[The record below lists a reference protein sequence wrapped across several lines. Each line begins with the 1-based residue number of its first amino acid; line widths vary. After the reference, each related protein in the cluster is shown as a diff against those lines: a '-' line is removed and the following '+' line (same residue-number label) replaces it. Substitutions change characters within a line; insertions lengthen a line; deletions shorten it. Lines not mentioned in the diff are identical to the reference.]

1 MSTLT
6 PSQFISKAR
15 SGEPMVPP
23 ITVRGFEPGDLPGGY
38 RTYEGGSYKIDDP
51 KYGAVGSKHL
61 RPRVLGSNPWSI
73 AIGGGVLLENYNPVR
88 YKTDIVI
95 TKSANG
101 HVVIRGEWSQ
111 ATVIRDNRGNRVFG
125 RWENVDTRVEFDVSN
140 TSPEPPPVDPAKPFT
155 VTAPSGVFARPLNS
169 GSLKI
174 GEMVMSPWINYSSAV
189 VTPSITGLRAV
200 SAGQKWIV
208 EILNTAMLGKFK
220 IGVKALVKGSYVTI
234 YADGEIEI
242 TKTGGTPEDPDD
254 PPDYPDIPDPPPP
267 PPPEPPEPE
276 PEPEPVLQKSSV
288 ETTALGD
295 ADGNVEWVVVAT
307 TEADGV
313 GRIEAEAL
321 PRRMISDYLPAPK
334 IFRPVQQ
341 KSLKRSMTVEDKAS
355 IEALGEQE
363 KRVRFA
369 GVDSWGALQQYAES
383 AMKDAARCVRGTA
396 TIPCNPL
403 LRSGDTVNYSG
414 HEWYVERAQHNFSD
428 WTTHLT
434 MRRVPSGAEIA
445 GVFFSSPGNAESA
458 IVRVVKDAT
467 KRVNNAV
474 EATVLQKLDART
486 YTAKVQNSDEVV
498 TVKSDH
504 VIFGD
509 LIAGRTI
516 LIGRG
521 TK

>member
-1 MSTLT
+1 MSTTLT
-6 PSQFISKAR
+6 PSKFISKVRA
-15 SGEPMVPP
+15 GETIVPP
-23 ITVRGFEPGDLPGGY
+23 ITVRGFGPGDIPGGY
-38 RTYEGGSYKIDDP
+38 RAYEGGSYAIDDD

-61 RPRVLGSNPWSI
+61 RPRTLGANPWSI
-73 AIGGGVLLENYNPVR
+73 AIGGGVLLENYNPVG

-101 HVVIRGEWSQ
+101 HIVLRGEWAQ
-111 ATVIRDNRGNRVFG
+111 ATVIRDNRGNRTFG
-125 RWENVDTRVEFDVSN
+125 QWQNVDTRVEFDVSN
-140 TSPEPPPVDPAKPFT
+140 TSPEPPPVDPTKPFT
-155 VTAPSGVFARPLNS
+155 VTAPSGVFARPES
-169 GSLKI
+169 GSIFLGQI
-174 GEMVMSPWINYSSAV
+174 RAV
-189 VTPSITGLRAV
+189 PFPGGASLVVEPSITTFGAV
-200 SAGQKWIV
+200 RLSDRWNLYCGTNTPLGRFRVGIRGQLSTGGSATV
-208 EILNTAMLGKFK
+208 
-220 IGVKALVKGSYVTI
+220 
-234 YADGEIEI
+234 YAPCEIEI
-242 TKTGGTPEDPDD
+242 TSATGTPEDPYVPPTD
-254 PPDYPDIPDPPPP
+254 PYV
-267 PPPEPPEPE
+267 PEPPAP
-276 PEPEPVLQKSSV
+276 PSPPTIQKSSV

-295 ADGNVEWVVVAT
+295 ADGKVEWVVVST

-341 KSLKRSMTVEDKAS
+341 KSLKRSLTVEDAAS

-383 AMKDAARCVRGTA
+383 ALKDAARCVRGMA

-428 WTTHLT
+428 WTSHLT

-445 GVFFSSPGNAESA
+445 GVFFSSPGSAESA

-486 YTAKVQNSDEVV
+486 YTVKVQNSDEVV

>member
-1 MSTLT
+1 MSTILT

-15 SGEPMVPP
+15 AGEPMIPP
-23 ITVRGFEPGDLPGGY
+23 ITVRGFGPGDIPGGY
-38 RTYEGGSYKIDDP
+38 KAFEGGSYKIDDP
-51 KYGAVGSKHL
+51 KYGAVGTKHL

-73 AIGGGVLLENYNPVR
+73 AMGGGVLLENYNPVG

-111 ATVIRDNRGNRVFG
+111 AITILDNRGNKTFG
-125 RWENVDTRVEFDVSN
+125 QWTQVDTRIEFDVSN
-140 TSPEPPPVDPAKPFT
+140 TDPEPPPVDPAKPFT
-155 VTAPSGVFARPLNS
+155 VTAPSGVFSRPES
-169 GSLKI
+169 GTLSI
-174 GEMVMSPWINYSSAV
+174 GEMTMAPYINYSTAV
-189 VTPSITGLRAV
+189 VTPSNPGLRTV
-200 SAGQKWIV
+200 SAGQEWRLSIWD
-208 EILNTAMLGKFK
+208 TANLGKFQV
-220 IGVKALVKGSYVTI
+220 GVKALVKGSYATI

-242 TKTGGTPEDPDD
+242 TETQGEPVD
-254 PPDYPDIPDPPPP
+254 PPKPPEPPITPYPPPP
-267 PPPEPPEPE
+267 PPPEEVE
-276 PEPEPVLQKSSV
+276 ELVLQMSTV

-369 GVDSWGALQQYAES
+369 GIDSWGALQQYAES
-383 AMKDAARCVRGTA
+383 ALKDAARCVRGMA

-403 LRSGDTVNYSG
+403 LRSGDTINYSG

-428 WTTHLT
+428 WTTHIT
-434 MRRVPSGAEIA
+434 MRRVPSGSEIA

-467 KRVNNAV
+467 RRVNNAV

-486 YTAKVQNSDEVV
+486 YTVKVQNSDEIV

>member
-1 MSTLT
+1 MSTILT

-15 SGEPMVPP
+15 AGEPMIPP
-23 ITVRGFEPGDLPGGY
+23 ITVRGFGPGDIPGGY

-61 RPRVLGSNPWSI
+61 RPRTLGANPWSI
-73 AIGGGVLLENYNPVR
+73 AIGGGVLLENYNPVG

-101 HVVIRGEWSQ
+101 HVVIRGEWAQ
-111 ATVIRDNRGNRVFG
+111 ATVIRDNRGNRTFG
-125 RWENVDTRVEFDVSN
+125 QWQNVDTRIEFDVSN
-140 TSPEPPPVDPAKPFT
+140 TDPEDPPVDPAKPFT
-155 VTAPSGVFARPLNS
+155 VTAPSGVFSRPES
-169 GSLKI
+169 GSLSI
-174 GEMVMSPWINYSSAV
+174 GEMTMAPYINYSTAV
-189 VTPSITGLRAV
+189 VTPSNTGLRAV
-200 SAGQKWIV
+200 SAGQKWNLSIN
-208 EILNTAMLGKFK
+208 NTAKLGKFQ

-242 TKTGGTPEDPDD
+242 TQTVGTPEDPDD
-254 PPDYPDIPDPPPP
+254 PPDYPDVPEPPA
-267 PPPEPPEPE
+267 PPEPE
-276 PEPEPVLQKSSV
+276 PEPELVLQKSSV

-334 IFRPVQQ
+334 VFRPVQRRTI
-341 KSLKRSMTVEDKAS
+341 KRSITVEDEESVAK
-355 IEALGEQE
+355 LGEQE

-369 GVDSWGALQQYAES
+369 GIDSWGALQQYAES
-383 AMKDAARCVRGTA
+383 ALKDAARCVRGMA

-403 LRSGDTVNYSG
+403 LRSGDTVNYNG
-414 HEWYVERAQHNFSD
+414 AEWYVERAQHNFSD
-428 WTTHLT
+428 WTTHIT
-434 MRRVPSGAEIA
+434 MRRVPSGSEIA

-467 KRVNNAV
+467 SRVNNAV

-486 YTAKVQNSDEVV
+486 YTVKVQNSDEIV

>member
-1 MSTLT
+1 L
-6 PSQFISKAR
+6 
-15 SGEPMVPP
+15 
-23 ITVRGFEPGDLPGGY
+23 
-38 RTYEGGSYKIDDP
+38 
-51 KYGAVGSKHL
+51 GA
-61 RPRVLGSNPWSI
+61 NPWSI
-73 AIGGGVLLENYNPVR
+73 AIGGGVLLENYNPVG

-101 HVVIRGEWSQ
+101 HVVIRGEWAQ

-125 RWENVDTRVEFDVSN
+125 QWQNVDTRLEFDVSN
-140 TSPEPPPVDPAKPFT
+140 TSPEPPTPDPAKPFI
-155 VTAPSGVFARPLNS
+155 VIAPSGVFARPAS
-169 GSLKI
+169 GTLFI
-174 GEMVMSPWINYSSAV
+174 GNVKVSVKQQSAMFVVSPSNPGFGVASSGFD
-189 VTPSITGLRAV
+189 TWGLSIGPST
-200 SAGQKWIV
+200 K
-208 EILNTAMLGKFK
+208 LGKYKVGAKLLFS
-220 IGVKALVKGSYVTI
+220 GQSVTV

-242 TKTGGTPEDPDD
+242 TQAGGTPEDPDD
-254 PPDYPDIPDPPPP
+254 PPDYPYVPDPPPP
-267 PPPEPPEPE
+267 PPPPPPEPE
-276 PEPEPVLQKSSV
+276 EPELVLQKSST
-288 ETTALGD
+288 ETTVLGD

-321 PRRMISDYLPAPK
+321 PRRMISDYLLAPK
-334 IFRPVQQ
+334 IFRPIQQ
-341 KSLKRSMTVEDKAS
+341 KSLKRSMTVEDAQS
-355 IEALGEQE
+355 IEELGAQE

-369 GVDSWGALQQYAES
+369 GVDSWGGLQQYAES
-383 AMKDAARCVRGTA
+383 ALKDAARCVRGTA

-414 HEWYVERAQHNFSD
+414 SEWYVERAQHNFSD
-428 WTTHLT
+428 WTSHLT
-434 MRRVPSGAEIA
+434 MRRVPSGAEIS

-467 KRVNNAV
+467 GRVNNAV

-486 YTAKVQNSDEVV
+486 YTVKVQNSDEVV

>member
-1 MSTLT
+1 MSTTLT
-6 PSQFISKAR
+6 PSQFIAKAR
-15 SGEPMVPP
+15 AGEPMIPP
-23 ITVRGFEPGDLPGGY
+23 ITVRGFGPGDIPGGY
-38 RTYEGGSYKIDDP
+38 RVYEGGSYKIDDN
-51 KYGAVGSKHL
+51 KYGSVGSKHL
-61 RPRVLGSNPWSI
+61 RPRTLGANPWSI
-73 AIGGGVLLENYNPVR
+73 AIGGGVLLENYNPVG

-101 HVVIRGEWSQ
+101 HVVLRGEWAQ

-125 RWENVDTRVEFDVSN
+125 QWQNVDTRIEFDVNNSA
-140 TSPEPPPVDPAKPFT
+140 PEPPPIDPAKPFT
-155 VTAPSGVFARPLNS
+155 VTAPSGVFSRPSS
-169 GSLKI
+169 GSKSLAI
-174 GEMVMSPWINYSSAV
+174 GDMSMAPYINYSMAV
-189 VTPSITGLRAV
+189 VTPSNLGLRTV
-200 SAGQKWIV
+200 SSGQKWSVSIKD
-208 EILNTAMLGKFK
+208 TAKLGKFK

-242 TKTGGTPEDPDD
+242 TATQGTPEDPDD
-254 PPDYPDIPDPPPP
+254 PPDYPDVPDPPT
-267 PPPEPPEPE
+267 PPEPE
-276 PEPEPVLQKSSV
+276 PEPELVLQKSSV

-307 TEADGV
+307 TEADGT
-313 GRIEAEAL
+313 GSIEAEAL

-355 IEALGEQE
+355 IEELGKQE

-383 AMKDAARCVRGTA
+383 ALRDAARCVRGTA
-396 TIPCNPL
+396 TIPCNPMM
-403 LRSGDTVNYSG
+403 RSGDTVNYNGS
-414 HEWYVERAQHNFSD
+414 EWYVERANHNFSD
-428 WTTHLT
+428 WTTHIT

-467 KRVNNAV
+467 RRVNNAV

-486 YTAKVQNSDEVV
+486 YTVKVQNSDEII

>member
-6 PSQFISKAR
+6 PSQFMSKVRA
-15 SGEPMVPP
+15 GEVIVPP
-23 ITVRGFEPGDLPGGY
+23 VTVRGFGPGDIPGGY
-38 RTYEGGSYKIDDP
+38 RAYEGGSYAINDP
-51 KYGAVGSKHL
+51 KYGAVGTKHL
-61 RPRVLGSNPWSI
+61 RPRTVGANPWSI
-73 AIGGGVLLENYNPVR
+73 PIGGGVLLENYNPVG

-101 HVVIRGEWSQ
+101 HIAIRGEWSQ
-111 ATVIRDNRGNRVFG
+111 AITILDNRGNKTFG
-125 RWENVDTRVEFDVSN
+125 QWTQVDTRIEFDVSN
-140 TSPEPPPVDPAKPFT
+140 TDPEDPPVDPAKPFT
-155 VTAPSGVFARPLNS
+155 VTAPSGIFARPES
-169 GSLKI
+169 GSLSI
-174 GEMVMSPWINYSSAV
+174 GEMTMAPWINYASAV
-189 VTPSITGLRAV
+189 VTPSNTGLLHG
-200 SAGQKWIV
+200 SAGKKWSVSIKD
-208 EILNTAMLGKFK
+208 TAKLGKFK

-242 TKTGGTPEDPDD
+242 TQTGGTPEDPDD
-254 PPDYPDIPDPPPP
+254 PIDYPITPDPPT
-267 PPPEPPEPE
+267 PEVPEEPE
-276 PEPEPVLQKSSV
+276 ELVLQMSTV

-295 ADGNVEWVVVAT
+295 EDGNVEWVVVST
-307 TEADGV
+307 TEADGT
-313 GRIEAEAL
+313 GKIEAEAL

-341 KSLKRSMTVEDKAS
+341 KSLKRSMTVEDTQS
-355 IEALGEQE
+355 IEELGEQE

-383 AMKDAARCVRGTA
+383 ALRDAARCVRGTA

-403 LRSGDTVNYSG
+403 MRSGDTVNYNG
-414 HEWYVERAQHNFSD
+414 AEWYVERAQHNFSD

-434 MRRVPSGAEIA
+434 MRRVPAGAEIA
-445 GVFFSSPGNAESA
+445 GVFFTSPGSEESA

-467 KRVNNAV
+467 GRVNNAV

-486 YTAKVQNSDEVV
+486 YTVKVQNSDEIL

-504 VIFGD
+504 VLFGD

>member
-1 MSTLT
+1 MSTTLT

-15 SGEPMVPP
+15 AGEALVPP
-23 ITVRGFEPGDLPGGY
+23 VTVKGFGPGDIPGGY
-38 RTYEGGSYKIDDP
+38 RAFEGGTYAVNDP
-51 KYGAVGSKHL
+51 KYGAVGTKHL
-61 RPRVLGSNPWSI
+61 RPRTTGVNPWSI
-73 AIGGGVLLENYNPVR
+73 AMGGGVLLENYNPVG

-101 HVVIRGEWSQ
+101 HVVLRGEWSQ
-111 ATVIRDNRGNRVFG
+111 ATTILDSRGNKTFG
-125 RWENVDTRVEFDVSN
+125 QWSQVDTRIEFDVS
-140 TSPEPPPVDPAKPFT
+140 TSTPEPPPTDPAKPFT
-155 VTAPSGVFARPLNS
+155 VTAPSGVFARPGS
-169 GSLKI
+169 GSLSI
-174 GEMVMSPWINYSSAV
+174 GYMSMSPYISYASAV
-189 VTPSITGLRAV
+189 VTPSNTGLRVISSGTNRWSV
-200 SAGQKWIV
+200 SITDAAK
-208 EILNTAMLGKFK
+208 LGKFQ
-220 IGVKALVKGSYVTI
+220 IGIKALVKGASVTL
-234 YADGEIEI
+234 YAEGEIEI
-242 TKTGGTPEDPDD
+242 TATSGTPEDPYI
-254 PPDYPDIPDPPPP
+254 PPDYPDV
-267 PPPEPPEPE
+267 PEPPRPE
-276 PEPEPVLQKSSV
+276 DPEKPEELVLQKSTV

-295 ADGNVEWVVVAT
+295 EDGNVEWVVVAT

-334 IFRPVQQ
+334 IFRPVQRR
-341 KSLKRSMTVEDKAS
+341 SLKRSMTVEDAQS
-355 IEALGEQE
+355 VEELGEQE

-383 AMKDAARCVRGTA
+383 ALRDAARCVRGMA

-403 LRSGDTVNYSG
+403 LRSGDTANYDGS
-414 HEWYVERAQHNFSD
+414 EWYVERAQHNFSD

-434 MRRVPSGAEIA
+434 MRRIPTGAEIA
-445 GVFFSSPGNAESA
+445 GVFFSSPGSAESA

-467 KRVNNAV
+467 GRVNNAV

-486 YTAKVQNSDEVV
+486 YTVKVQNSDEIV